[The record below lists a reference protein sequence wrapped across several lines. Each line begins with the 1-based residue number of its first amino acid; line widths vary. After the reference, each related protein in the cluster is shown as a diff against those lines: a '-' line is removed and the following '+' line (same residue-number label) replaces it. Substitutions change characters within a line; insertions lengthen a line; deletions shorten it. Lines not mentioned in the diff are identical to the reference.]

1 MQNIS
6 KKIHKAS
13 LEILKDPGVC
23 LHDPIVLDV
32 LKKRGF
38 QVEGQ
43 RVRFTKD
50 QIMAC
55 LATAPSTFT
64 LKGRNALNNISIG
77 NNSRC
82 MAPAYGAPEV
92 VMADHQRRPACF
104 NDYIRI
110 AKLVQA
116 SDLLHLNGGI
126 LVQPGEL
133 DPDLASLIMM
143 YTALTL
149 GDKPLLGIQ
158 GSEDEVRRIM
168 EIGCIAFGGEAQ
180 FKSSPRFLFLVNTLS
195 PLQMDA
201 NALATLRICAE
212 YNQAAIITPGLMFGT
227 TSPITP
233 AGSMVQANVEFLA
246 GLCVTQI
253 LSPGMP
259 VIYGCLGFPA
269 DMRTGGLSLGSPSRF
284 AYKRMAT
291 QMAEQYALPNRGIG
305 AETDAGQVSAQSGY
319 EAMMTMNSDY
329 QYRTSLVV
337 HSAGILN
344 SFSQFSFEQFIVGL
358 EIIRMLNKNNE
369 PLVVDEASLAL
380 DVIRQTGPGG
390 EFLTSSHTLK
400 HFRTL
405 LFQPKIAPR
414 KTDSPQSY
422 RNDFERLIEKELN
435 RLEETY
441 GTPDM
446 PKNVQNEMDDYMK
459 SCGISSII
467 FEKVHS
473 AKQQ

>member
-6 KKIHKAS
+6 KQIHKAS
-13 LEILKDPGVC
+13 LEILNDPGVC
-23 LHDPIVLDV
+23 LHDPIVLKA
-32 LKKRGF
+32 LKNQGF

-43 RVRFTKD
+43 QVKFTEE
-50 QIMAC
+50 QIMSG

-92 VMADHQRRPACF
+92 VMADHQRRPACL

-116 SDLLHLNGGI
+116 TDLLHLSGGI
-126 LVQPGEL
+126 LAQPGEL
-133 DPDLASLIMM
+133 EPDLASLIMI

-149 GDKPLLGIQ
+149 GDKPLIGIQ
-158 GSEDEVRRIM
+158 GTEYEVRRIM
-168 EIGCIAFGGEAQ
+168 ELGCIAFGSEAQ
-180 FKSSPRFLFLVNTLS
+180 FKSCPRFLFLVNTLS

-212 YNQAAIITPGLMFGT
+212 YNQAAIITPGLMFGA

-233 AGSMVQANVEFLA
+233 AGSMVQANAEFLA
-246 GLCVTQI
+246 GACVAQI

-259 VIYGCLGFPA
+259 VVYGCLGCPA
-269 DMRTGGLSLGSPSRF
+269 DLRTGGLSLGSPSRF
-284 AYKRMAT
+284 VFKRMAT
-291 QMAEQYALPNRGIG
+291 QMAEKYALPNRGIG

-319 EAMMTMNSDY
+319 EAMMTLSSDY

-344 SFSQFSFEQFIVGL
+344 SFSQFSFEQFMVDL
-358 EIIRMLNKNNE
+358 EIIRMLNKINE
-369 PLVVDEASLAL
+369 PLMVDEASLAL
-380 DVIRQTGPGG
+380 DVIRKAGPGG
-390 EFLTSSHTLK
+390 EFLTSPHTLK
-400 HFRTL
+400 HCRTL
-405 LFQPKIAPR
+405 LFQPELAPP
-414 KTDSPQSY
+414 KTDSPQAY
-422 RNDFERLIEKELN
+422 ENAFARTIEKGLL
-435 RLEETY
+435 RLEKKY
-441 GTPDM
+441 CTPDM
-446 PKNVQNEMDDYMK
+446 PKSIQHGMDDYMK
-459 SCGISSII
+459 SCGISSLTL
-467 FEKVHS
+467 EKVLS
-473 AKQQ
+473 AKQ

>member
-6 KKIHKAS
+6 KQIHKAS
-13 LEILKDPGVC
+13 LQILNNPGIC
-23 LHDPIVLDV
+23 LHDPIILRE
-32 LKKRGF
+32 LKECGF

-43 RVRFTKD
+43 LVRFSEE
-50 QIMAC
+50 QVMAC

-92 VMADHQRRPACF
+92 VMADHQRRQADF

-116 SDLLHLNGGI
+116 TDILHLSGGI

-133 DPDLASLIMM
+133 GPDLASLIMI

-158 GSEDEVRRIM
+158 GTEYEVRRIM
-168 EIGCIAFGGEAQ
+168 ELGCIAFGSEVE
-180 FKSSPRFLFLVNTLS
+180 FKSCPRFLFLVNTLS

-212 YNQAAIITPGLMFGT
+212 YSQAAIITPGLMFGS

-233 AGSMVQANVEFLA
+233 AGSMVQANAEFLA
-246 GLCVTQI
+246 GACVTQI

-259 VIYGCLGFPA
+259 VIYGCLGSPA
-269 DMRTGGLSLGSPSRF
+269 DLRTGGVSLGSPSRF
-284 AYKRMAT
+284 AFKRMAT
-291 QMAEQYALPNRGIG
+291 QMAEKYKLPNRGIG
-305 AETDAGQVSAQSGY
+305 AVTDAGQVSAQSGY
-319 EAMMTMNSDY
+319 EAMMTMSSDY
-329 QYRTSLVV
+329 LYRTSLVV

-344 SFSQFSFEQFIVGL
+344 SFSQFSFEQFMVDL

-369 PLVVDEASLAL
+369 PLMVDEASLAL
-380 DVIRQTGPGG
+380 DVIRKAGPGG
-390 EFLTSSHTLK
+390 EFLTSPHTLK
-400 HFRTL
+400 YCRTL
-405 LFQPKIAPR
+405 LFQPELAPP
-414 KTDSPQSY
+414 KTNTSQAY
-422 RNDFERLIEKELN
+422 RDAFARSIEKGLL
-435 RLEETY
+435 RLEQKY
-441 GTPDM
+441 CTPDM
-446 PKNVQNEMDDYMK
+446 PKSIQHGMDDYMK
-459 SCGISSII
+459 SCGISSLIL
-467 FEKVHS
+467 EKVLS
-473 AKQQ
+473 AKQ